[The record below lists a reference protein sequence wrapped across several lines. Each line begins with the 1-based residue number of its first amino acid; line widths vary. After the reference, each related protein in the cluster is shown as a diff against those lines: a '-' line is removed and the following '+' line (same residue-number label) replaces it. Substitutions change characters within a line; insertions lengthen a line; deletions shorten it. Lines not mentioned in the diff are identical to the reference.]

1 MSITILTLV
10 IGADY
15 KKSLAKALSSKADYA
30 AKHGYTYVQG
40 GEEFWDRERPIPWSK
55 IPFILANLAK
65 LPEGALVWLSDAD
78 VLITNPELRVEDQM
92 GVLLPAG
99 KDMLMCIDS
108 CAHLNSGNVL
118 MRNTAWLRDY
128 WKRVG
133 EQTDLLYHIWWENA
147 AMIKLLETV
156 PNDFAHTEIT
166 NKHKKFN
173 AYLRGVPREPLWE
186 PGDFL
191 VHLAGVYGPK
201 EMQDLIERILAG
213 EVPRLDM

>member
-65 LPEGALVWLSDAD
+65 LPEGALVCLSDAD